1 MNCCLIKVA
10 SLCGNH
16 SAEIWL
22 TIIFHSLVVCYLFTQ
37 TATESTSLIY
47 SLKRMMSINAGL
59 DQKSNTKG
67 KQKGGT
73 VAGFI
78 MHLDVIEA

>member
-1 MNCCLIKVA
+1 
-10 SLCGNH
+10 
-16 SAEIWL
+16 
-22 TIIFHSLVVCYLFTQ
+22 
-37 TATESTSLIY
+37 
-47 SLKRMMSINAGL
+47 MMSINAGL